1 MSELPDTPLKAS
13 WLLGIIGILLTA
25 FIGYLIGALIEH
37 PIGPEGL
44 PFIAAMIG
52 ALVALDVLIL
62 GEALKSRK

>member
-1 MSELPDTPLKAS
+1 MSDPPDSPLTAS
-13 WLLGIIGILLTA
+13 WLSAIVGVFLTA

-37 PIGPEGL
+37 PIGPGGF

>member
-1 MSELPDTPLKAS
+1 MSDPLDTPLTAS
-13 WLLGIIGILLTA
+13 WLLSIVGILLTA

-37 PIGPEGL
+37 PIGPGGF
-44 PFIAAMIG
+44 PFILALIG